1 MARTR
6 QAYKRMGKVMWATTV
21 PKEHRKL
28 IWPEDTSWPGF
39 PMFMENDELIPSQQV
54 LAVCDAY
61 EAWIDTLMLRL
72 NCYAAT
78 HDTMEK
84 QLQPAWQQNY
94 FWKKFWERQE
104 ADEQEAAEVGTM
116 NVNNKRVKRE
126 PIKTCKAYMTRS
138 TTALMK

>member
-6 QAYKRMGKVMWATTV
+6 QAYTRMGKVTWATTV

-28 IWPEDTSWPGF
+28 IWPEDTSSWPG
-39 PMFMENDELIPSQQV
+39 ELIPSQQV

-61 EAWIDTLMLRL
+61 EAWIKKLQLRL

-78 HDTMEK
+78 QDTMEK

-94 FWKKFWERQE
+94 FFKKFWERQE

-116 NVNNKRVKRE
+116 NVSNKRVKRE